1 MKNLLILLVSLWAS
15 TAWADPAAD
24 PSGLWNT
31 FDKEGTVQYDPKPF
45 PAAPGDLVDGG
56 IGAVWASRVISPR
69 CRGPARLPR

>member
-31 FDKEGTVQYDPKPF
+31 FDK
-45 PAAPGDLVDGG
+45 DLSFQKDLF
-56 IGAVWASRVISPR
+56 IKFISLILKKNNKTRYLSKNTNPISKNFY
-69 CRGPARLPR
+69 